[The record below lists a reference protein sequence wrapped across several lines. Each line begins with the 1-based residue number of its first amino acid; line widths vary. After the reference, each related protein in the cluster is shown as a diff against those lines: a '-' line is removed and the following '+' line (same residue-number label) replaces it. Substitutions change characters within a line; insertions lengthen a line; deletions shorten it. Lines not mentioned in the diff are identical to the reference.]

1 MPRSSNPKSASTT
14 KASKTSKRSASKT
27 STASAIETEAVDQ
40 AERSIDEN
48 KPNQTIVRAPAE
60 QRYAQE
66 LSALAAN
73 DKNPKPPNWHL
84 SPRAVR
90 TFILGSDQKALKHQW
105 QGKTTETIITQK
117 YYGDD
122 ALIDRCIV
130 TLAGNRGLMLVGE
143 PGTAKSMLSEL
154 LSAAIAL
161 DSTNTIQGTA
171 GTTEDQIKYSWNFAL
186 LLSAGPSPQ
195 ALVPS
200 PLYRALQS
208 GKLARFEEITR
219 CPPEIQDALVSILSD
234 KVLHIPELN
243 DEHGIVFAQRGFNV
257 IATANTR
264 DRGVH
269 DMSSALKR
277 RFNFETVLPIA
288 DQKLELEL
296 VKAQTESLL
305 AQAEAK
311 VEITDDV
318 IDLLVT
324 TFHDLRQGRTVEGT
338 VIEKPS
344 TVMST
349 AEAVAVGV
357 SAGLDACYFGNG
369 KMSGEHIVKNLVG
382 AVLKDNPEDAKKLK
396 YYFDVVVK
404 SRGKKQPAW
413 GEFYRARKWLR

>member
-1 MPRSSNPKSASTT
+1 MPRSSNPKP
-14 KASKTSKRSASKT
+14 T
-27 STASAIETEAVDQ
+27 STPKSLKSPKSSANKATAAV
-40 AERSIDEN
+40 EK
-48 KPNQTIVRAPAE
+48 KPPAKHTNPKQNIVRAPAE
-60 QRYAQE
+60 IRYAAE
-66 LSALAAN
+66 LAALAAH
-73 DKNPKPPNWHL
+73 DQDAKPPNWYL

-90 TFILGSDQKALKHQW
+90 TFILGSAQKPLTHQW
-105 QGKTTETIITQK
+105 QGTETETIITPK

-154 LSAAIAL
+154 LAAAIAQ

-171 GTTEDQIKYSWNFAL
+171 GTTEDQIKYSWNYAL

-200 PLYRALQS
+200 PLYTALQT

-234 KVLHIPELN
+234 KVLHIPELSN
-243 DEHGIVFAQRGFNV
+243 EHGIIFAQRGFNI

-288 DQKLELEL
+288 DQQLELKL
-296 VKAQTESLL
+296 VKEQTEQLL

-311 VEITDDV
+311 VEISDDV

-324 TFHDLRQGRTVEGT
+324 TFHDLRQGRTIEGT
-338 VIEKPS
+338 MIEKPS

-357 SAGLDACYFGNG
+357 SAGLDACYFGDG
-369 KMSGEHIVKNLVG
+369 KMSGEHIARNLLG
-382 AVLKDNPEDAKKLK
+382 SVLKDNPEDAKKLR

-404 SRGKKQPAW
+404 SRIKQKVAW
-413 GEFYRARKWLR
+413 DDYYRARKWLR